1 MTYKPKPIDTSDV
14 QLPEELESLTEL
26 LSENTHE
33 IWAQGRINDGWTYG
47 EVRNDEN
54 LEHPCLVPYDQ
65 LPESEKAYDRN
76 TAMEALKTIQHL
88 GYQIIPPT
96 SGSGSADYQD
106 EARKIILRMEDKSLD
121 LHALQE
127 IWQTRS
133 KDLWRQV
140 PDTYRILGK
149 RFLGMAEN
157 LLAYDVL
164 SEGLETWPRD
174 LQLQQ
179 LLGLGLARGGSPLKA
194 NQTAQNLINDGHD
207 DSETLSLLGR
217 THKDLWQK
225 ESNGEAQEEQ
235 LRLAYEAYETAYN
248 KAGDPYP
255 GINAATLAL
264 FRGDLENAHRI
275 GEHVYQVSL
284 EDAEGSEPNYWTE
297 ATLGEVSLILGKL
310 EEARTYYSSAGALGK
325 GDFAN
330 LNSTRQQARL
340 LLQYLGEAPN
350 WLDNCFALPRIV
362 VFSGHRI
369 DRPALSYSRFPS
381 HLETE
386 VKKRIVKHLNQLGP
400 EIGYACA
407 AAGADILFLEAMLE
421 RNAEINIVMPFEKE
435 AYIKTSVD
443 VVPGDDW
450 KDRFER
456 VLAQANSIIYA
467 NDYPA
472 LDNTVLLE
480 FTSLILDGA
489 AKLRS
494 QVYDT
499 DLTALAVWDGQADD
513 KPGET
518 YAMLQH
524 WKQFNRQI
532 EIVDMPV
539 IETNNPVVVPNIS
552 TVAPEIMLDF
562 PQEIRVMFFA
572 DVVGFSKLTERD
584 VPFFVQEFVGH
595 IANEIERSPYKPL
608 HQNTWGDAFYFVFS
622 SVLEAAHFALS
633 TRDLIRDTDW
643 EQRGLS
649 AALNMR
655 ISLHSGP
662 VYRFTDPMIQKINF
676 SGSHVNRA
684 ARIEPITPPG
694 QVYASE
700 HFASLI
706 VASNVAE
713 ITCDYVGTLPLAKGY
728 GTFPMYHVRRSHE
741 PE

>member
-1 MTYKPKPIDTSDV
+1 MTYKPKPIDTSKV
-14 QLPEELESLTEL
+14 QLPNELEDLTEL

-33 IWAQGRINDGWTYG
+33 IWAQGRIKDGWTYG
-47 EVRNDEN
+47 EVRNDET
-54 LEHPCLVPYDQ
+54 LKHPCLVPYDQ
-65 LPESEKAYDRN
+65 LPESEKEYDRN

-96 SGSGSADYQD
+96 ADNSDFSYQD
-106 EARKIILRMEDKSLD
+106 EARKIILRMEDRSLD
-121 LHALQE
+121 SRALQE
-127 IWQTRS
+127 IWQTRV
-133 KDLWRQV
+133 KDLWKQV

-157 LLAYDVL
+157 LLAYDIL

-174 LQLQQ
+174 SQLQQ

-194 NQTAQNLINDGHD
+194 NQIAQNLIRDGHD
-207 DSETLSLLGR
+207 DFETLSLLGR

-225 ESNGEAQEEQ
+225 ESNEKAREEQ
-235 LRLAYEAYETAYN
+235 LLLAYEAYETAYN

-264 FRGDLENAHRI
+264 FRGDLKNAHRI
-275 GEHVYQVSL
+275 GKHVYQLSL
-284 EDAEGSEPNYWTE
+284 KAAEGSEPNYWTD

-310 EEARTYYSSAGALGK
+310 EEARAYYSSAGKLGK

-340 LLQYLGEAPN
+340 LLQHLGEAPD
-350 WLDNCFALPRIV
+350 WLDDCFALPRIV

-369 DRPALSYSRFPS
+369 DQPSLSSSRFPA

-386 VKKRIVKHLNQLGP
+386 VKNRIMERLNQLDP

-443 VVPGDDW
+443 VIPGADW
-450 KDRFER
+450 KDRFEK
-456 VLAQANSIIYA
+456 VLSQANSIIYA

-480 FTSLILDGA
+480 FTSMILDGA

-494 QVYDT
+494 KVYDT
-499 DLTALAVWDGQADD
+499 NLTALAVWDGQSDD
-513 KPGET
+513 TPGET

-524 WKQFNRQI
+524 WKKSNRQV
-532 EIVDMPV
+532 EIVEMP
-539 IETNNPVVVPNIS
+539 TNTGNDPQVQPNIS
-552 TVAPEIMLDF
+552 TVAPEIMRAF

-572 DVVGFSKLTERD
+572 DVVGFSKLTEQD

-595 IANEIERSPYKPL
+595 IADEIERSPYKPL

-633 TRDLIRDTDW
+633 TRDLIRDTNW

-676 SGSHVNRA
+676 SGAHVNRA

-700 HFASLI
+700 HFAALI
-706 VASNVAE
+706 VSSNVSE